1 MRIKILGQT
10 TGPLLY
16 TEFKFIL
23 INKKKTEKNKLS
35 QYGNEG
41 KYNHLPVF
49 QIDWVIIIFSFER
62 DAYVFNSFLKK
73 HELFSVT
80 TISNVT
86 A

>member
-23 INKKKTEKNKLS
+23 INKKKPKKKLS
-35 QYGNEG
+35 QYGNEV
-41 KYNHLPVF
+41 KYNHLPMF
-49 QIDWVIIIFSFER
+49 QIDWVIFIFSFER